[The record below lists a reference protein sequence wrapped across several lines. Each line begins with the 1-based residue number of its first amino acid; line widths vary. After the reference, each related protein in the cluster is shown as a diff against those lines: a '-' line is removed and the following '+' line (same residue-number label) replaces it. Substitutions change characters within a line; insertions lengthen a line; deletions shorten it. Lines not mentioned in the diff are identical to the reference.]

1 MCGSFELF
9 TEQLFKIRIFSYFT
23 FPLIYANPCVMF
35 LDKHYIS
42 TFLPYFQC
50 QQLETLGNIFVK
62 CIEKQDLYCSKL
74 HIFFQVAIP
83 LKVIFFIME
92 SASENHIHK
101 EATGNPMYFFYFF
114 FCFMCFSPQK
124 ILNWWIY
131 LSLQFCVWSDH
142 KHSLMLATPLCSDLF
157 KLLVCQDQF

>member
-92 SASENHIHK
+92 SASENHIHT
-101 EATGNPMYFFYFF
+101 EATGNPMYFFLFF
-114 FCFMCFSPQK
+114 FASCVSLLK
-124 ILNWWIY
+124 KY
-131 LSLQFCVWSDH
+131 LTDESISAYSSVFGLTTNIPWCLQH
-142 KHSLMLATPLCSDLF
+142 LF
-157 KLLVCQDQF
+157 AVTFLSC

>member
-1 MCGSFELF
+1 
-9 TEQLFKIRIFSYFT
+9 
-23 FPLIYANPCVMF
+23 MF

-101 EATGNPMYFFYFF
+101 EATGNPMYFFLFF
-114 FCFMCFSPQK
+114 FASCVSLLK
-124 ILNWWIY
+124 KY
-131 LSLQFCVWSDH
+131 LTDESISAYSSVFGL
-142 KHSLMLATPLCSDLF
+142 TTNIP
-157 KLLVCQDQF
+157 

>member
-92 SASENHIHK
+92 SASENHIHT
-101 EATGNPMYFFYFF
+101 EATGNPMYFFLFF
-114 FCFMCFSPQK
+114 FASCVSLLK
-124 ILNWWIY
+124 KY
-131 LSLQFCVWSDH
+131 LTDESISAYSSVFGL
-142 KHSLMLATPLCSDLF
+142 TTNIP
-157 KLLVCQDQF
+157 